1 MALFTD
7 GAISSVGEL
16 AEHDSQLL
24 TVATVEGI
32 DVTRKAVL
40 AQEEL
45 ALELE
50 VLLEPWMRLEHVV
63 VTPPLRLWHAYRCLE
78 MVYQDAY
85 NNQLN
90 DRYANKRDEFRQ
102 MARWAM
108 DRFLGRGVGVA
119 GHPVP
124 RAGRPSVMATPGTLP
139 DGTYYVAVSW
149 LNAEGEEGATSE
161 AVGVTTASSS
171 FLVRPLAASPEGREG
186 DPEGNLEGEPTAGW
200 NVYAGVDPLELARQ
214 NQTPNPMA
222 ASWVQP
228 GELLTSGKRP
238 SPGQA
243 PSYMRRVARRLQRG

>member
-149 LNAEGEEGATSE
+149 LNAEGEEG
-161 AVGVTTASSS
+161 
-171 FLVRPLAASPEGREG
+171 